1 MTLVYF
7 TSYNTILS
15 AKEGCMRRFL
25 AWAKEE
31 IILATP
37 GIIFFAITFN
47 LINLTEKLMFKPIGY
62 GYVSFTTATIGALV
76 VGKLIIIAN
85 SLPFINA
92 FPNKP
97 LIYNIVWKFFIY
109 GSLTLLFRVLE
120 KGWHLAFHYDNMTI
134 VLQLLKV
141 TLSSP
146 SFWAV
151 QIWVLM
157 LFAIYIVF
165 SEYIRCLGKKK
176 VLQLL
181 LG

>member
-1 MTLVYF
+1 MSRAL
-7 TSYNTILS
+7 
-15 AKEGCMRRFL
+15 KWM
-25 AWAKEE
+25 KEE
-31 IILATP
+31 IILAIP
-37 GIIFFAITFN
+37 GIVFFAITFN

-62 GYVSFTTATIGALV
+62 GYVSFATATIGALL

-97 LIYNIVWKFFIY
+97 LIYNIIWKFFIY

-120 KGWHLAFHYDNMTI
+120 KLWHLVYHYENMT
-134 VLQLLKV
+134 VVCHLLKN
-141 TLSSP
+141 TLTSP
-146 SFWAV
+146 PFWAI

-157 LFAIYIVF
+157 LFAIYVVF
-165 SEYIRCLGKKK
+165 SEYTRYLGKKK
-176 VLQLL
+176 ILQIL

>member
-1 MTLVYF
+1 
-7 TSYNTILS
+7 
-15 AKEGCMRRFL
+15 MRRFL
-25 AWAKEE
+25 AWAKTE
-31 IILATP
+31 IILAIP

-47 LINLTEKLMFKPIGY
+47 LVNLTEMLMLKPIGY
-62 GYVSFTTATIGALV
+62 GYVSFTTATIGALI

-85 SLPFINA
+85 NLPFINA

-97 LIYNIVWKFFIY
+97 LIYNIIWKFFIY
-109 GSLTLLFRVLE
+109 GTLTLLFRVLE
-120 KGWHLAFHYDNMTI
+120 KGWHLFFHFDNVATT
-134 VLQLLKV
+134 LQLLKI
-141 TLSSP
+141 TLLSP
-146 SFWAV
+146 VFWAV

-165 SEYIRCLGKKK
+165 SEYTHYLGKKK